1 MNNSSTRF
9 ASVPKIRR
17 SRSKFFMPSS
27 HKTTFNAGKLVPLY
41 VKEVLPGDTIKQDM
55 AAVLRSTTPVAPV
68 LDNSYLDVYAFFV
81 PNRLTWSD
89 WEKFLADDTP
99 DAYTSPVEYS
109 VPQINFTGVPASVEY
124 QSVNGGLRG
133 TFWDYAG
140 VGAGSGTSHISN
152 LPPLQAL
159 FPRGYVKIWND
170 WFRDENLQSYA
181 HLYTDGVDRS
191 WTNALS
197 SSDPLIV
204 AEFGRTLLPV
214 SKYHDYFTSA
224 LPQPQKHPAVELPL
238 GGFAP
243 VSGSLPSLVVSAG
256 NTNASNMFSPRWYSL
271 SGELPSPVS
280 TGSLAAAGSSSTSGT
295 GVVAGATSS
304 TPLYTSL
311 ATRASQ
317 SVGDGLSA
325 DLSQA
330 TATSV
335 NALRL
340 AFQTQRFYEQLAR
353 CGSRYTELL
362 QGLFNVYASD
372 ARLQRAEFLGG
383 KRIPI
388 RQHQVAQT
396 AEDADDVGLGDTGAF
411 SFTADGHTRLCNKSF
426 TEHGIYY
433 VLACVRTDQTYAQ
446 GIPVQ
451 FSRRTKFDYYFP
463 TFAHLGEQPIYQK
476 EIYAGVAGQ
485 NDNVFGYKEP
495 WAEYRYDES
504 RVSSSMRPQ
513 VNSNFGIWTY
523 ANNFAS
529 APALSP
535 SFIVQ
540 DVNGID
546 RTLAVPSTMSDQFF
560 GDFYFRTFKTR
571 VMPLYGVPGLID
583 HD

>member
-9 ASVPKIRR
+9 ASVPKIRH

-27 HKTTFNAGKLVPLY
+27 HKTTFNAGKLIPLY

-55 AAVLRSTTPVAPV
+55 AAVLRSTTPLAPV

-99 DAYTSPVEYS
+99 DAYTSPTEYS
-109 VPQINFTGVPASVEY
+109 VPQIRFTELQNTLLYDS
-124 QSVNGGLRG
+124 SNGLRG

-140 VGAGSGTSHISN
+140 VGAAMGNTPLN
-152 LPPLQAL
+152 RMPPLQAL
-159 FPRGYVKIWND
+159 FSRGYVKIWND

-181 HLYTDGVDRS
+181 HLYTDGVDRA
-191 WTNALS
+191 WPAL
-197 SSDPLIV
+197 SDPLIT
-204 AEFGRTLLPV
+204 AEYGKDLLPV

-224 LPQPQKHPAVELPL
+224 LPQPQKHPAITLPL
-238 GGFAP
+238 GSSAP
-243 VSGSLPSLVVSAG
+243 VAGDLSLSPLIVRNG
-256 NTNASNMFSPRWYSL
+256 QLSNMFSPYWYSSSGATLEDYPILAGGL
-271 SGELPSPVS
+271 SS
-280 TGSLAAAGSSSTSGT
+280 TTGGSKFGGVKSSAAGTR
-295 GVVAGATSS
+295 AF
-304 TPLYTSL
+304 TSL
-311 ATRASQ
+311 ETQPVTVPISA
-317 SVGDGLSA
+317 SA
-325 DLSQA
+325 DLSDA
-330 TATSV
+330 TAVSV
-335 NALRL
+335 NAMRL

-396 AEDADDVGLGDTGAF
+396 AEDGDDVGLGDTGAF
-411 SFTADGHTRLCNKSF
+411 SFTADGNTRLCNKSF

-446 GIPVQ
+446 GVPVQ

-463 TFAHLGEQPIYQK
+463 TFAHLGEQPIYQR
-476 EIYAGVAGQ
+476 EIYAGVTGQ
-485 NDNVFGYKEP
+485 NDQVFGYKEP

-504 RVSSSMRPQ
+504 RVSSAMRPQ
-513 VNSNFGIWTY
+513 VSNNFGIWTY

-540 DVNGID
+540 DVDGIN